1 MEAGCCV
8 LSQSTPEPDRS
19 LCPECGAAGKPVGMQ
34 TLKALLLPEAL
45 RLLNAESGFRFCA
58 TATCQ
63 TLYFSNLQSF
73 RVDAIAIPVT
83 QKDLRPETPVCYCFG
98 FKRKDFLDVGA
109 RKAAQAEI
117 GRLVKAGVCACELR
131 NPQGSC
137 CLGTIAGMGRSDPR

>member
-63 TLYFSNLQSF
+63 TLYFSSLQSF

-83 QKDLRPETPVCYCFG
+83 KRICGPKPRSATASASSGRIFWTSALARLRRP
-98 FKRKDFLDVGA
+98 RLDA
-109 RKAAQAEI
+109 W
-117 GRLVKAGVCACELR
+117 
-131 NPQGSC
+131 
-137 CLGTIAGMGRSDPR
+137 